1 MSNIVNENTTQSYP
15 NIHVLVFFAN
25 RHTASY
31 DVLSKMP
38 TLTIQV
44 DDITKISNLSKAKDL
59 IDCSPSQCNIS
70 WRDEIIRAPKY
81 YSDYV
86 NKTLIE
92 MVRKYKQ
99 NIDGCW
105 VLTRDTF
112 DKLSI
117 KENYHYD
124 IVVGGSTEYSELA
137 AYQMLSLLYQ
147 RFALYQLTHVDIVT
161 GEHISPYSD

>member
-1 MSNIVNENTTQSYP
+1 MSNIVNESITQLHP

-31 DVLSKMP
+31 NVLSTMP

-44 DDITKISNLSKAKDL
+44 EDIAKITNLSKAIDL

-81 YSDYV
+81 YSDCV
-86 NKTLIE
+86 NRTLKE
-92 MVRKYKQ
+92 MVTKYKQ

-117 KENYHYD
+117 KENYCGD
-124 IVVGGSTEYSELA
+124 VVLGG
-137 AYQMLSLLYQ
+137 
-147 RFALYQLTHVDIVT
+147 
-161 GEHISPYSD
+161 